1 MFGGRRYDAKT
12 ALQYSFPHVVILPSA
27 HWCMADYLAGEFSD
41 R

>member
-1 MFGGRRYDAKT
+1 MQGGEENNDKT